1 MSRLYETKINEKRWK
16 IVEIDNENYHSY
28 KLIDKEKEE
37 IYFLNHIIGVE
48 QVADDEFLVYR
59 RANYD
64 EFEIVR
70 YKLQQSKFI
79 KVFEKKFSQFE
90 FISDDRIIFNHW
102 GNSGPYRCVGIYSI
116 KENKILEE
124 AKWLEGA
131 AIDIYH
137 DDENPEK
144 KVLYVEEEIFSYK
157 LGDKKILFTVDPKTL
172 QPSSDC
178 YSELR
183 NSYIPVNNK
192 NDIDNIKSE
201 DEASIRNL
209 EDDIFKQKKEQL
221 QKAKQKILVRQNLK
235 QNS

>member
-90 FISDDRIIFNHW
+90 FISDDNYYLQEIKIPSKDSKISFN
-102 GNSGPYRCVGIYSI
+102 Y
-116 KENKILEE
+116 
-124 AKWLEGA
+124 
-131 AIDIYH
+131 
-137 DDENPEK
+137 
-144 KVLYVEEEIFSYK
+144 
-157 LGDKKILFTVDPKTL
+157 T
-172 QPSSDC
+172 
-178 YSELR
+178 
-183 NSYIPVNNK
+183 NN
-192 NDIDNIKSE
+192 
-201 DEASIRNL
+201 
-209 EDDIFKQKKEQL
+209 
-221 QKAKQKILVRQNLK
+221 
-235 QNS
+235 